1 MIQVIPAM
9 DLINGKCVRLEQGD
23 FSKST
28 LYSSSPVEMARKI
41 EDAGFKRLHLVDL
54 DGAKSGYP
62 SNLHILEAIAKSTT
76 LNVDYGGGIK
86 CTEDV
91 ERVFNAGAEIINLG
105 TIAVK
110 NQSLVFAWAQ
120 QFGADKIWLG
130 ADVFNKKLVIN
141 GWKVQTDIMIDD
153 FIRPYADKGF
163 KHFFC
168 TDISKD
174 GMLAGCAT
182 DLYRQLVTSFPDV
195 ELIASGGVSSLA
207 DIDEL
212 NLAGCAAVIVGK
224 AIYEERIKL
233 RDVKKYL

>member
-1 MIQVIPAM
+1 MMQVIPAM

-28 LYSSSPVEMARKI
+28 LYSLSPVEMARKI
-41 EDAGFKRLHLVDL
+41 EDAGFRRLHLVDL
-54 DGAKSGYP
+54 DGAKSGRP
-62 SNLHILEAIAKSTT
+62 ANLHILEAIAKSTT
-76 LNVDYGGGIK
+76 LMVDYGGGIK

-91 ERVFNAGAEIINLG
+91 DDVFKAGAKIINLG

-110 NQSLVFAWAQ
+110 NPSLVFAWAQ

-130 ADVFNKKLVIN
+130 ADVFNKKLMIN
-141 GWKVQTDIMIDD
+141 GWKVHTDIMIED
-153 FIRPYADKGF
+153 FINQYADKGF
-163 KHFFC
+163 KRFFC

-182 DLYRQLVTSFPDV
+182 DLYRQLIKSFPGI

-212 NLAGCAAVIVGK
+212 NLAGCAAVIIGK
-224 AIYEERIKL
+224 AIYEKRIKL
-233 RDVKKYL
+233 SDLKKYF

>member
-1 MIQVIPAM
+1 MILVIPSI
-9 DLINGKCVRLEQGD
+9 DLINGKCVRLEQGN

-28 LYSSSPVEMARKI
+28 LYSSSPVEMAKKI
-41 EDAGFKRLHLVDL
+41 EEAGFRRLHLVDL
-54 DGAKSGYP
+54 DGAKSGCP
-62 SNLHILEAIAKSTT
+62 SNLHILEAISKSTN
-76 LNVDYGGGIK
+76 LIVDYGGGIK
-86 CTEDV
+86 CTKDV
-91 ERVFNAGAEIINLG
+91 ESVFNAGAKIINLG

-110 NQSLVFAWAQ
+110 NPSIVYSWAE

-153 FIRPYADKGF
+153 FIKSYADKGF

-182 DLYRQLVTSFPDV
+182 DLYRQLATNFQDI

-212 NLAGCAAVIVGK
+212 NVAGCSAVIVGK
-224 AIYEERIKL
+224 ALYEERIKF